1 MARAGKGDDADLTLP
16 TSAADDQATDD
27 EVLALGGRG
36 SPPSWLIALGI
47 GVLVAGVIAI
57 AVVRRV
63 GHHDAVPDLT
73 PLPSASSF
81 DVPQPIGPGEAVD
94 LGQTQAVDLAG
105 TSSMLLVLTSN
116 PPRLGQ
122 IDPRTGRLNRQVEAP
137 RGAARLVLD
146 EAGQH
151 AWVTA
156 GRLVFAY
163 DAPTLASIG
172 QVRVPRPVFAAA
184 ALGDRLYLGTDQG
197 VYVTGRGGAPYLG
210 LPTTTSRIP
219 GFTGGV
225 QTISADP
232 SRHRLIAVSQ
242 NDNLLVVHSGGVQ
255 VVRKLHG
262 DTPEAIEVTEDGIW
276 AVGFG
281 DAGGTRIGR
290 LDPVTWQITLV
301 DAGDPDAPRTVRA
314 WPGQG
319 VFWVNAAY
327 TDSVICRDA
336 RSGKVGGV
344 FSGLDGPVV
353 SSRGL
358 AYGRD
363 GDSVVRVG
371 TTASCPG

>member
-16 TSAADDQATDD
+16 ARPDEQATDD

-57 AVVRRV
+57 AVVRRA
-63 GHHDAVPDLT
+63 GHHDAGPAPT
-73 PLPSASSF
+73 PLPSGSSLA
-81 DVPQPIGPGEAVD
+81 VPQPIGQGETVD
-94 LGQTQAVDLAG
+94 LGQTRAVDLAG
-105 TSSMLLVLTSN
+105 TPSTLLVLTSS

-122 IDPRTGRLNRQVEAP
+122 IDPRTGVLNRQVEAP

-146 EAGQH
+146 QAGQH

-156 GRLVFAY
+156 GRLVLAY
-163 DAPTLASIG
+163 DATTLASVG

-184 ALGDRLYLGTDQG
+184 ALGDRLYLGTDRG
-197 VYVTGRGGAPYLG
+197 VYVTGQAGAPYLG
-210 LPTTTSRIP
+210 LPTTTSPVP

-232 SRHRLIAVSQ
+232 SRHQLIAVSQ
-242 NDNLLVVHSGGVQ
+242 DNYLLVVRSGGVR
-255 VVRKLHG
+255 VIRKLHG
-262 DTPEAIEVTEDGIW
+262 DAPEAIEVTGAGIW

-290 LDPVTWQITLV
+290 LNPVTWQITLV
-301 DAGDPDAPRTVRA
+301 DSGDPDAPRAARA

-319 VFWVNAAY
+319 VFWVNEAY
-327 TDSVICRDA
+327 TDSVTCRDA
-336 RSGKVGGV
+336 RTGKVGGV

-353 SSRGL
+353 SSSGL

-363 GDSVVRVG
+363 GDSVVRLA